1 MNFSLR
7 QRSYVAGVVVS
18 AAGISAIGLFLA
30 GTATAQTP
38 SPSARIVSSVENDKV
53 VTLRG
58 NVHPMAQPANDRGS
72 LPDQQPVR
80 KIHLL
85 LQRSAAQETAL
96 RELLAQQQDPN
107 SPKFHAWLTPQ
118 EFGQQFGPAES
129 DVQAVKNW
137 LTSQG
142 FTDLKVNNGGTL
154 IELNG
159 TAGQVRNAFHTEIHR
174 LAVNGKDHFA
184 NMQEP
189 QIPAA
194 LAPVVANVAGLQNF
208 HRKPLIHRLGKFRR
222 DASTGQIT
230 PLFTFTDV
238 NGTFF
243 GVGPKDFATI
253 YNVPATFDGTGRS
266 IAIVAQSN
274 INMQDVTDFRTIFG
288 LPAYSPD
295 CSSAPCVNV
304 IVNGADP
311 GLVSGDEGESDLDVE
326 WAGAVAPKANIIF
339 VTSQLSD
346 TDTLGGVD
354 SSAEY
359 IVDNNLADVMS
370 DSYGSCESNLGTGGN
385 AFYNA
390 LWQQAAAQGITV
402 VVSAGD
408 NGSAGCDDP
417 NSQTSATGGIAVS
430 GLASTPF
437 NVAMGGTDFD
447 QVGKESTFWNSTN
460 GGSTQVS
467 AKGYIPEITWND
479 SCANAGLTGCDSVTS
494 SSASLNIVAGSG
506 GPSSIYTKAQVPWQS
521 GFGDATARD
530 LPDVSL
536 FSSDGQNKSFYVV
549 CGSDQDIAG
558 DTGCNLTNFSPN
570 SPFHDFQA
578 VGGTSAA
585 APTFAAIMVL
595 VNQKTGQRQGN
606 ANITLYSLAKS
617 ESFASC
623 NSTGGLSGGSSSTC
637 VFNDITKGNISVPC
651 TGASTNCSKT
661 TTGGFGVVASGGAPA
676 FAAGTGYDLA
686 TGLGSVNVANLI
698 SKWSTPGLIST
709 SVTLSPSSVSGTVG
723 TAVTLSGTVTK
734 SSGTGTPGG
743 IVVFENTSQIPA
755 GNVPAANIQS
765 GNATADP
772 ATLTASGTY
781 SLNTKFL
788 PAGTYSLIAHYGGD
802 PVFAPSDSA
811 PISVNLSKQASTVLV
826 SFVDANGNLVT
837 GSQTVAYGSNYILR
851 VDVENASGTPCQTVS
866 TSAVN
871 FICPTGSVTLLDNG
885 NPLNDFPN
893 ASNTSRLN
901 DRGFTED
908 QPIQLNVGSH
918 PIKASYAA
926 DSTSSY
932 TSNPNSN
939 TLTVNITQATTT
951 TTVTSSVSS
960 VASGGNVTLTAK
972 VSSSS
977 NSAQGPTGTVQFL
990 NGTASLGTVATC
1002 TPTGFNV
1009 STGAFAFCTAT
1020 LTTALSSLP
1029 PGIINVRPR
1038 STPFVLLA
1046 WIAAALAMFSFVLA
1060 TTLAA
1065 RRRQY
1070 AYFGLA
1076 FFLISAAALAGCG
1089 SSSTSSGGSSGS
1101 GSGSGSGTGSAR
1113 TITAKYTG
1121 DTNYAAST
1129 SAAVTVTV
1137 Q

>member
-18 AAGISAIGLFLA
+18 TAEISGIGLLLA
-30 GTATAQTP
+30 VAAVAQAP

-72 LPDQQPVR
+72 LPGQQPVT

-129 DVQAVKNW
+129 DVQAVKDW
-137 LTSQG
+137 LKSQG
-142 FTDLKVNNGGTL
+142 FTDLKVNNGRTL

-208 HRKPLIHRLGKFRR
+208 HRKPMIHRMGKFRR

-253 YNVPATFDGTGRS
+253 YNVPTTFDGTGRS
-266 IAIVAQSN
+266 IAIVGQSN

-295 CSSAPCVNV
+295 CSSAPCLSV
-304 IVNGADP
+304 ILNGADP

-326 WAGAVAPKANIIF
+326 WAGAIAPKANIIL

-370 DSYGSCESNLGTGGN
+370 DSYGSCESNLGTSGN

-417 NSQTSATGGIAVS
+417 NSATSAAGGIAVS

-447 QVGKESTFWNSTN
+447 QANIQSTFWNSTN
-460 GGSTQVS
+460 GASTQVS
-467 AKGYIPEITWND
+467 AQRYIPEITWND
-479 SCANAGLTGCDSVTS
+479 SCANAGLTGCNSVTS

-536 FSSDGQNKSFYVV
+536 FSSDGQNKSFYIV

-585 APTFAAIMVL
+585 APTFAAIMAL

-623 NSTGGLSGGSSSTC
+623 NSTAGLSGGSSSTC

-651 TGASTNCSKT
+651 TGASANCSKT
-661 TTGGFGVVASGGAPA
+661 TTGGFGVAASGGAPA

-698 SKWSTPGLIST
+698 NKWSTASATGT
-709 SVTLSPSSVSGTVG
+709 GTTVTLSPATINGTAGSVSGTLTG
-723 TAVTLSGTVTK
+723 AVTGSGGTPTGVVILENAIT
-734 SSGTGTPGG
+734 SAPMAPTSLNSGSYSLAASFLPTGTY
-743 IVVFENTSQIPA
+743 
-755 GNVPAANIQS
+755 
-765 GNATADP
+765 
-772 ATLTASGTY
+772 TL
-781 SLNTKFL
+781 K
-788 PAGTYSLIAHYGGD
+788 AHYSGD
-802 PVFAPSDSA
+802 STFAPSDSA
-811 PISVNLSKQASTVLV
+811 PISVNLIRQASTVLV

-837 GSQTVAYGSNYILR
+837 ANQTVAYGSNYILR
-851 VDVENASGTPCQTVS
+851 VDVGNASGTPCQAVS
-866 TSAVN
+866 TGAVN
-871 FICPTGSVTLLDNG
+871 FICPTGSVTLSDNG
-885 NPLNDFPN
+885 SALKDFPN
-893 ASNTSRLN
+893 AQTPNASSTSRLN

-918 PIKASYAA
+918 AIKASYAA
-926 DSTSSY
+926 DVTSSY

-939 TLTVNITQATTT
+939 TLTVNITQAITT
-951 TTVTSSVSS
+951 TTVASSATS

-972 VSSSS
+972 VSSNS

-990 NGTASLGTVATC
+990 NGTTNLGTAATC
-1002 TPTGFNV
+1002 TPTPFNL
-1009 STGAFAFCTAT
+1009 STGASAFCTAT

-1038 STPFVLLA
+1038 NTPFVLLA
-1046 WIAAALAMFSFVLA
+1046 WIAAAFAMFSFVL
-1060 TTLAA
+1060 TTMLAA

-1089 SSSTSSGGSSGS
+1089 SSSTSTGGSS
-1101 GSGSGSGTGSAR
+1101 TGSAR
-1113 TITAKYTG
+1113 TITAKYSG
-1121 DTNYAAST
+1121 DTNYASST

>member
-1 MNFSLR
+1 MNFRLR
-7 QRSYVAGVVVS
+7 KHSYAAGVAVS
-18 AAGISAIGLFLA
+18 AALISSIGLCLA
-30 GTATAQTP
+30 GPAEGQTS
-38 SPSARIVSSVENDKV
+38 SPQARIVGSVQNDKV

-58 NVHPMAQPANDRGS
+58 NMHPMAQSSNDRGS
-72 LPDQQPVR
+72 LPDQQPIT

-85 LQRSAAQETAL
+85 LQRSAEQEAAL
-96 RELLAQQQDPN
+96 RELLAQQQDPS

-129 DVQAVKNW
+129 DIQAVKNW
-137 LTSQG
+137 LSSQG
-142 FTDLKVNNGGTL
+142 FTGLKVNNGRTL

-159 TAGQVRNAFHTEIHR
+159 TAGQVRNAFHTEVHR
-174 LAVNGKDHFA
+174 LAVNGKEHFA

-253 YNVPATFDGTGRS
+253 YNVPTTFDGTART

-274 INMQDVTDFRTIFG
+274 INLQDVTDFRTIFG
-288 LPAYSPD
+288 LPAYNSSCSPG
-295 CSSAPCVNV
+295 PCLNV
-304 IVNGADP
+304 ILNGADP

-326 WAGAVAPKANIIF
+326 WAGAVAPKANIVF
-339 VTSQLSD
+339 VASQLTD
-346 TDTLGGVD
+346 TDSLGGVD

-408 NGSAGCDDP
+408 NGSAGCDDQ
-417 NSQTSATGGIAVS
+417 NSKTSATHGVAVS
-430 GLASTPF
+430 GLASTPY

-447 QVGKESTFWNSTN
+447 QANIQATFWNSTN
-460 GGSTQVS
+460 GASTQVS

-479 SCANAGLTGCDSVTS
+479 SCANLATAANLTVCANATATS
-494 SSASLNIVAGSG
+494 MTSPLNIVAGSG
-506 GPSSIYTKAQVPWQS
+506 GPSSIYTKAQVPWQA
-521 GFGDATARD
+521 GFGDASARD

-536 FSSDGQNKSFYVV
+536 FSSDGQNNSFYIV

-585 APTFAAIMVL
+585 APTFAGIMAL

-606 ANITLYSLAKS
+606 ANITLYSMAKS
-617 ESFASC
+617 ETFASC
-623 NSTGGLSGGSSSTC
+623 NSTAGLSGGSASTC

-651 TGASTNCSKT
+651 TGGSTGCSKT
-661 TTGGFGVVASGGAPA
+661 STGGFGVLASGGAAA
-676 FAAGTGYDLA
+676 FTAGTGYDLA

-698 SKWSTPGLIST
+698 SKWSTPSLIST

-723 TAVTLSGTVTK
+723 TAFTLSGKVTK
-734 SSGTGTPGG
+734 SSGTATPTGA
-743 IVVFENTSQIPA
+743 VVFENTASALPA
-755 GNVPAANIQS
+755 DSTTIDSS
-765 GNATADP
+765 GNYSVNTA
-772 ATLTASGTY
+772 
-781 SLNTKFL
+781 FL
-788 PAGTYSLIAHYGGD
+788 PAGVYSLKAHYGGD
-802 PVFAPSDSA
+802 PNFAPSDSA
-811 PISVNLSKQASTVLV
+811 PISVSLSRQNSTVAV
-826 SFVDANGNLVT
+826 SFATFTSGGAVSSISTSAQNVP
-837 GSQTVAYGSNYILR
+837 YGSDYTLR
-851 VDVENASGTPCQTVS
+851 VDVKNAAGTPCQTAS
-866 TSAVN
+866 TGAVN
-871 FICPTGSVTLLDNG
+871 FICPTGSVTLSDNG
-885 NPLNDFPN
+885 NALKDFPIAQTTN
-893 ASNTSRLN
+893 ASSTSRLN

-918 PIKASYAA
+918 AITASYTA
-926 DSTSSY
+926 DATSSY
-932 TSNPNSN
+932 NSNSNSN
-939 TLTVNITQATTT
+939 TLSITITQATTT
-951 TTVTSSVSS
+951 TSVTSSVSS
-960 VASGGNVTLTAK
+960 ITPGGNVTLTAT
-972 VSSSS
+972 VTTNS
-977 NSAQGPTGTVQFL
+977 NSAAGPSGTVQFL
-990 NGTASLGTVATC
+990 SGTSNLGTAATC
-1002 TPTGFNV
+1002 TPV
-1009 STGAFAFCTAT
+1009 GATKTADASCTAK

-1029 PGIINVRPR
+1029 TGIINVRPR
-1038 STPFVLLA
+1038 GTPFVLLA
-1046 WIAAALAMFSFVLA
+1046 WIAAALAMLSFVLG
-1060 TTLAA
+1060 TLLAA
-1065 RRRQY
+1065 RRKQY
-1070 AYFGLA
+1070 AYACLA

-1089 SSSTSSGGSSGS
+1089 SSATSAGSSSGS
-1101 GSGSGSGTGSAR
+1101 GSGSSAGSAR
-1113 TITAKYTG
+1113 TITAKYSG

-1129 SAAVTVTV
+1129 SAAVTITV